1 VQSEMNTRAVRA
13 DTIRRLLR
21 IIAAVVSLLGASR
34 AMALAVCATPW
45 AEGNTYTLG
54 EVVSYANKNYRD
66 LQPHTAW
73 VGTGWTPP
81 STPALW
87 SYVEDCT
94 TGSIG
99 TTTPAKPAVPTPPS
113 EHTGVVP
120 NSWTVRGYAA
130 KQIYQRCVP
139 CGQ

>member
-1 VQSEMNTRAVRA
+1 VQSEMNMRAARA
-13 DTIRRLLR
+13 DAIRRVLR
-21 IIAAVVSLLGASR
+21 IIAAIVSLLAASR
-34 AMALAVCATPW
+34 AMALATCATPW

-54 EVVSYANKNYRD
+54 EVVSYANKNYKD

-81 STPALW
+81 ATPALW

-94 TGSIG
+94 TGSTG
-99 TTTPAKPAVPTPPS
+99 VTTPAKPSVSTPPS
-113 EHTGVVP
+113 ERKGVVP
-120 NSWTVRGYAA
+120 NSWTMRGYAA